1 MTVHILGNGG
11 HGRDLADIVK
21 AAGAVPAMHDDDPE
35 RGEPVPAD
43 VSYLI
48 GVAGPQTRA
57 QLDRPGNTPY
67 SVHHPSVIGHA
78 ACGFGAVIGAGTVIG
93 PEVTIGNHSH
103 VGAGCTLTR
112 TTIGDHCQIAPG
124 VDIAGDVTI
133 GDRVFVGVGATIRN
147 LVTIGD
153 GAVVG
158 AGSVVLHDVPAGAT
172 VVGIPAKVIKARRW
186 VGEHGPE
193 YMTLPSA
200 SAPHDYRGV
209 VGTDR
214 CLVCGGRLLDAPH
227 VGRQA

>member
-35 RGEPVPAD
+35 RGGPVPVD
-43 VSYLI
+43 VSFLI
-48 GVAGPQTRA
+48 GVANPQTRFN
-57 QLDRPGNTPY
+57 LDRAGNTPY

-78 ACGFGAVIGAGTVIG
+78 SCGFGAVIGAGTTIG
-93 PEVTIGNHSH
+93 PGVTLGRHTHI
-103 VGAGCTLTR
+103 GAGCTLTR
-112 TTIGDHCQIAPG
+112 TTIGDYCQVAPG

-153 GAVVG
+153 DAVIG

-172 VVGIPAKVIKARRW
+172 VVGIPAKVIRRKRSTTPFDGW
-186 VGEHGPE
+186 NESTKFGDDPW
-193 YMTLPSA
+193 Y
-200 SAPHDYRGV
+200 Y
-209 VGTDR
+209 
-214 CLVCGGRLLDAPH
+214 
-227 VGRQA
+227 Q